1 MLVKQ
6 FLNDFRSLYSSALLG
21 RQSAGSSAYLALRAS
36 GPRPEPTAFPVQ
48 CRNHLLR
55 LRRRQL
61 FQLVKQL
68 AEFPV
73 FHCVAPR
80 IVPAHGRD
88 SAYRFPCLAATEPFS
103 KVGADGHWGSA
114 RNKLYLAQSPQID
127 GLSIPPP
134 PLAFDPVFGIIN
146 PNVVF
151 PDSCNSTNTVPP

>member
-6 FLNDFRSLYSSALLG
+6 FLNDFSSLYSSALLG

-61 FQLVKQL
+61 FQLLKQL

-73 FHCVAPR
+73 FQGVALR
-80 IVPAHGRD
+80 IVPAQGRD
-88 SAYRFPCLAATEPFS
+88 SA
-103 KVGADGHWGSA
+103 
-114 RNKLYLAQSPQID
+114 
-127 GLSIPPP
+127 
-134 PLAFDPVFGIIN
+134 
-146 PNVVF
+146 
-151 PDSCNSTNTVPP
+151 